1 MYEITEGG
9 LIMEIRLDCGN
20 WYINGYV
27 IEGDKDIGYS
37 VYAEESESG
46 NMPLFD
52 SESFEECLTWCYNS

>member
-1 MYEITEGG
+1 
-9 LIMEIRLDCGN
+9 MEIRLDCGN

-37 VYAEESESG
+37 VYTEESESG
-46 NMPLFD
+46 SMPLFD

>member
-37 VYAEESESG
+37 A
-46 NMPLFD
+46 
-52 SESFEECLTWCYNS
+52 CLYLIAKILRSALHGAITVKQIEQKGGL